1 LVNEGSF
8 GGKDAVS
15 HRMAM
20 LDPVAKDHAVGTG
33 SEPMI
38 VREPALERFD
48 VCTAFCQPVE
58 SITKSLPGLRG
69 LFPCEPAPDRTTGRE
84 LSSKRTER
92 MKRGFAS
99 LVITDGFHGLPIL
112 YHFDGFEQ

>member
-1 LVNEGSF
+1 MVNEGSF

-69 LFPCEPAPDRTTGRE
+69 LFPDVSQHLIGQLDASFHPSA
-84 LSSKRTER
+84 LS
-92 MKRGFAS
+92 G
-99 LVITDGFHGLPIL
+99 
-112 YHFDGFEQ
+112 